1 MTAAAPPTER
11 RWRAFADVVAVALG
25 VNVWISMVV
34 LPALFVGALRTTAM
48 TAAVLLAPAALLAG
62 VWRRSQL
69 VLLGAFPTAVL
80 VPIAL
85 APEMAASHVYGPLRF
100 VVVAVGLVGY
110 LLGVPFF
117 TTFHEPRAPVSERML
132 TSAREPRP
140 PRWRRRERVYWG
152 LAAAAFAVP
161 AFLLWEVSYDPTIQ
175 APLAA
180 WYPGRISLMTT
191 LLMLCAVAMSVVLYA
206 WVFLGVMRPHRT
218 GDRDVVT
225 ALAVARADAQRGR
238 PRLRFY
244 LGVILALGFMAA
256 MVVLR
261 HL

>member
-1 MTAAAPPTER
+1 VTAAPPIER

-25 VNVWISMVV
+25 ANVYVSMVV
-34 LPALFVGALRTTAM
+34 LPALFVGAARSSG
-48 TAAVLLAPAALLAG
+48 VLLAMLLGPAALVAG
-62 VWRRSQL
+62 VWQRSQL
-69 VLLGAFPTAVL
+69 ILLGAFPTAIP

-85 APEMAASHVYGPLRF
+85 RPEMAASHVYGKLRF
-100 VVVAVGLVGY
+100 VVVAVGLIAY
-110 LLGVPFF
+110 LLGVSFF
-117 TTFHEPRAPVSERML
+117 TTFHEPQAPVSERLL

-152 LAAAAFAVP
+152 LAATAFLVP
-161 AFLLWEVSYDPTIQ
+161 AYLIWEVSYDPAIQ
-175 APLAA
+175 SALAA
-180 WYPGRISLMTT
+180 WYPGRIALMTT
-191 LLMLCAVAMSVVLYA
+191 LLMLAAVTMSVLLYA

-225 ALAVARADAQRGR
+225 LLAVARADAQRGR